1 MSEISEHVEEIERKL
16 AQLEPPEGF
25 TIAEWHIGQTLAMGL
40 MPFESEISD
49 ETIIAF
55 RDAMRARF
63 PEQVAKFAA
72 YMGWK
77 HKGEAK

>member
-1 MSEISEHVEEIERKL
+1 MSEISERVAEVERKL

-25 TIAEWHIGQTLAMGL
+25 TVAEWHIGQTLAMGL
-40 MPFESEISD
+40 MPFDSEISD

-55 RDAMRARF
+55 RDAMKARF
-63 PEQVAKFAA
+63 PEQCEKFAD

-77 HKGEAK
+77 RRPNP